1 MGRRSVT
8 KPFAGFPALTEGTT
22 LPNLFFS
29 AVLPEVTTV
38 EELVVSLY
46 FFFALGRK
54 KAKPR
59 AISFVELS
67 EDRTLIRT
75 LGNFGDDPHCLLTAG
90 LRLATERGTLLRYCD
105 KTEAVRYLLNTPEH
119 RRTML
124 SHDEMAMGSSMESHG
139 SSTVEVQ
146 RDDVLALL
154 SQLYESNIGTIT
166 PLIAE
171 ELKEAAERYQARPKW
186 VEAAFREAAKANVRN
201 WKYIQRILER
211 WELEGPA
218 YGGLGG
224 DPESSSGS
232 TRPLSGRYRH
242 LFRR

>member
-8 KPFAGFPALTEGTT
+8 KPFAGFPVLTEGTT

-29 AVLPEVTTV
+29 AVLPEVATV

-54 KAKPR
+54 KAEPH

-67 EDRTLIRT
+67 EDPTLIRT
-75 LGNFGDDPHCLLTAG
+75 LGNFGDDPHCLLTTG
-90 LRLATERGTLLRYCD
+90 LRLAIERGTLLRYRD
-105 KTEAVRYLLNTPEH
+105 KTEAVSYLLNTPEH

-124 SHDEMAMGSSMESHG
+124 SHDELAMGSSRENHG
-139 SSTVEVQ
+139 LSAGKVQ

-154 SQLYESNIGTIT
+154 SQLYESNVGTIT
-166 PLIAE
+166 PFIAE

-224 DPESSSGS
+224 DPESSSSS